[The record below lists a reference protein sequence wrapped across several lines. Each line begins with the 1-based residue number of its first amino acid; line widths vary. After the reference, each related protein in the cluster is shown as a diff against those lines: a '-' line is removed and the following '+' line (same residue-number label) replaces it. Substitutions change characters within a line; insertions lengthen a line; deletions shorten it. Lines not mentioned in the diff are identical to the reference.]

1 MNDFIRYLLLSAA
14 CITALYLAYQLFLRR
29 DTFFMM
35 NRVYLISAAV
45 LSLIM
50 PLFPFRFSFG
60 GTLDPVIVLLE
71 PVLITPGS
79 ISAATQGH
87 LEWFGILTVIYFTG
101 TTIFGLR
108 FLVQLVQLFLL
119 VRRNGI
125 THRDGLN
132 LVLVDRGYSPFSF
145 FHFIFIKKDQL
156 GNDRLSAV
164 IEHEKVHMR
173 QLHSVDLVAT
183 ELLTIIQWF
192 NPFAWLLQRSVKAVH
207 EYLADE
213 GVLRKGVS
221 GSDYS
226 RLIFDQTLGIQV
238 NNLTNNFNV
247 SLIKKRIAMIT
258 KSRSAKMARLKALF
272 ALPVLLPVIFL
283 FSSGPDNPAFP
294 QDNQTAQ
301 KSEVKYTPVPGSDKE
316 GDVCTKVANMPEY
329 PGGMD
334 ALVAFLVKNIQYPEK
349 AKKDTVTG
357 VVYVNFIVETDGAIS
372 HVKVTRGIGSGCDEE
387 AVRVV
392 SMMPKWKPGS
402 EKDGKPVRVAF
413 ALPIKFSLD
422 GKKK

>member
-1 MNDFIRYLLLSAA
+1 MNEFIRYLLLSAG
-14 CITALYLAYQLFLRR
+14 CITALYLAYQLFLKR

-35 NRVYLISAAV
+35 NRVYLISASV
-45 LSLIM
+45 LSMII
-50 PLFPFRFSFG
+50 PLFPFRFPFG
-60 GTLDPVIVLLE
+60 GTLDPVVVLLE
-71 PVLITPGS
+71 PVLITPGN

-87 LEWFGILTVIYFTG
+87 LEWLGIIGVIYFTG
-101 TTIFGLR
+101 VVIFGLR
-108 FLVQLVQLFLL
+108 FLIQLLQLLFL

-125 THRDGLN
+125 TRRDGLN

-145 FHFIFIKKDQL
+145 FHFIFIKKDHLDNEQ
-156 GNDRLSAV
+156 LSAV

-173 QLHSVDLVAT
+173 QLHSADLVAT

-213 GVLRKGVS
+213 GVLLKGIS
-221 GSDYS
+221 GDDYS

-247 SLIKKRIAMIT
+247 SLLKKRIAMIT
-258 KSRSAKMARLKALF
+258 RSRSAKTARLKALF

-294 QDNQTAQ
+294 QDNQTVKQ
-301 KSEVKYTPVPGSDKE
+301 SELKYTPVPGSDEKE
-316 GDVCTKVANMPEY
+316 DVYTKVANMPEY

-334 ALVAFLVKNIQYPEK
+334 ALVAFLVKNIKYPEK

-357 VVYVNFIVETDGAIS
+357 VVHVCFIVETDGS
-372 HVKVTRGIGSGCDEE
+372 VTHVKAKQGIGSGCDEE

-402 EKDGKPVRVAF
+402 EKDGKPVRVQF
-413 ALPIKFSLD
+413 VLPINFTLD